1 MIIKRRY
8 NVMLKPRSMD
18 ILESQSRDL
27 EISRSALI
35 DRIIDEWII
44 ENGLFL
50 DPSDMDIIEGQKTF
64 EEVIEL

>member
-1 MIIKRRY
+1 MIIKHRY

-18 ILESQSRDL
+18 ILEAQSRKL
-27 EISRSALI
+27 KVSRSALI

-50 DPSDMDIIEGQKTF
+50 TPVGGDLIEGQ
-64 EEVIEL
+64 EVIDL

>member
-1 MIIKRRY
+1 MIVKRRY

-18 ILESQSRDL
+18 ILEAQSRDL
-27 EISRSALI
+27 DISRSSLI

-50 DPSDMDIIEGQKTF
+50 DPTDRELIDGQ
-64 EEVIEL
+64 EVLTL

>member
-18 ILESQSRDL
+18 VLEKQSHKLDV
-27 EISRSALI
+27 SRSALI

-50 DPSDMDIIEGQKTF
+50 DPSDTDIIEGQ
-64 EEVIEL
+64 EVLEL

>member
-27 EISRSALI
+27 DISRSALI

-50 DPSDMDIIEGQKTF
+50 DPSGMVDIEGQETL

>member
-18 ILESQSRDL
+18 VLEKQSRDL

-35 DRIIDEWII
+35 DKIIDEWII

-50 DPSDMDIIEGQKTF
+50 DPSDVEIIEGQQVL
-64 EEVIEL
+64 EEVL

>member
-50 DPSDMDIIEGQKTF
+50 DPSGMVDIEGQQVLK
-64 EEVIEL
+64 EVL